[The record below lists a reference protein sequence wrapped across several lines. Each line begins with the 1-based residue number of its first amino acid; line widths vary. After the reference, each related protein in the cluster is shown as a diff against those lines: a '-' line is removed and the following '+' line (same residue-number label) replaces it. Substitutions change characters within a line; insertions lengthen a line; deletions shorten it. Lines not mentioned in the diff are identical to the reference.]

1 MFAFSSFV
9 RLRFSKVIY
18 MCSTLLHMAAESS
31 DLSQA
36 EKKILFLEAKQI
48 AKMIYHFIQNVDFF
62 FIGPGPF

>member
-1 MFAFSSFV
+1 
-9 RLRFSKVIY
+9 
-18 MCSTLLHMAAESS
+18 MAAESS

-62 FIGPGPF
+62 FIGPGPFWMKTILILAISPAFFLSLR